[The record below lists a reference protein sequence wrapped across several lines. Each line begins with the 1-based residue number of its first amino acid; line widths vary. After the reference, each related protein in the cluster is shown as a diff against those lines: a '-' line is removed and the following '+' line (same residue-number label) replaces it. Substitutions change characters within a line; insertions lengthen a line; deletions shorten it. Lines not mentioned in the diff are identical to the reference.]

1 MQLSNEEAERLVREG
16 IEALNRGRP
25 GDAAARFERVTQAGK
40 SNAQIWLLLATA
52 HRAAGDA
59 AGEEAALDRLLAAE
73 PRVVRGHIMK
83 GDCRAR
89 AGDDCAA
96 INFYKSAM
104 LLAGDQQLPEA
115 LAAEIRRA
123 EAATAELEARLDLEK
138 EKALVARGVAPGTRS
153 PRFQESLDI
162 MAGRKRIFVQ
172 EPSAYYFPGL
182 PQIQFY
188 EREAFD
194 WVPAV
199 EAAAPAIRDEIL
211 ALREAGTDGFRP
223 YLHKD
228 PNRP

>member
-1 MQLSNEEAERLVREG
+1 MQLSNQDAERLVKEG
-16 IEALNRGRP
+16 VAALQQGRP
-25 GDAAARFERVTQAGK
+25 SDAAARFERVTAAGK

-59 AGEEAALDRLLAAE
+59 AGEEAALDDLLAMD
-73 PRVVRGHIMK
+73 PRIVRGHIMK

-104 LLAGDQQLPEA
+104 HLADDQQVPA
-115 LAAEIRRA
+115 DLAVELRRA
-123 EAATAELEARLDLEK
+123 AAASAELEARLDREK
-138 EKALVARGVAPGTRS
+138 EKALAAREIEPGTRS

-188 EREAFD
+188 EREHFA

-199 EAAAPAIRDEIL
+199 EAAAPAIRAEIAAVL
-211 ALREAGTDGFRP
+211 QAGTEAFRP
-223 YLHKD
+223 YLQTD
-228 PNRP
+228 P